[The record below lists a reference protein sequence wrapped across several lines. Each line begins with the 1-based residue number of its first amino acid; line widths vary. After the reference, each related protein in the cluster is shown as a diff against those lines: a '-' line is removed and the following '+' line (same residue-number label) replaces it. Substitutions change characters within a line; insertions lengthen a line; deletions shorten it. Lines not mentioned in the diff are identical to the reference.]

1 MIDDFALNQPLSLNV
16 TENFGKKEETAI
28 TAKMIRKIKVI

>member
-28 TAKMIRKIKVI
+28 TAKMIRNLMLI